1 MKTIYVDG
9 QMPEGTPSVAT
20 IGFFDGVHDG
30 HCYLIKQVKDKAA
43 SLGLSSMVVT
53 FAEHPRKVLQSE
65 YQPQMLSTLEEK
77 LELLSSTGIDR
88 CAVLRFDKSMASMS
102 AKDFMQ
108 QILCHQLNVKC
119 LVIGYDHRFG
129 HNRAEGFDEYVEY
142 GKQLGMD
149 VVKSRALTVEGEN
162 VSSSLI
168 RHFLQQGDVVKA
180 GQNLGYT
187 YTITGRVVSGF
198 HIGRKLGFPTANIDP
213 LGVEKMIPA
222 AGVYAVT
229 VKVQGATKVHYGMM
243 NIGMRPTFQGDRL
256 SLEVHILDMEE
267 DLYGKNLSIG
277 FVRRIRAERKFGS
290 QEELV
295 AQLHKDKEN
304 VIKLFI

>member
-9 QMPEGTPSVAT
+9 QMPEMTPSVAT

-77 LELLSSTGIDR
+77 LELLSSTGIDT
-88 CAVLRFDKSMASMS
+88 CAVLRFNKSMASMS

-108 QILCHQLNVKC
+108 QILYRQLNVKC

-149 VVKSRALTVEGEN
+149 IVRSRALTVDGEN

-229 VKVQGATKVHYGMM
+229 VKVQGATKMHYGMM

-267 DLYGKNLSIG
+267 DLYGKNLSIS

-295 AQLHKDKEN
+295 AQLHKDKES